1 MPGRPP
7 TRKATSRAPRPPA
20 RTVTPLSRPAA
31 DWTRFLEAIRYRG
44 VYPTRERAE
53 EAARLVI
60 AGLSRQLDASVRA
73 QLAAALPAEAA
84 RLLKGEEAAAR
95 PCPGG
100 RSWRSWPRGPAPA
113 AQPAGTRL
121 RPDRR
126 RRTDRTRLLDRVLD
140 RLPPGHALLFGRA
153 ELSRPA

>member
-1 MPGRPP
+1 MPQGLQHPSGSVP
-7 TRKATSRAPRPPA
+7 SA
-20 RTVTPLSRPAA
+20 TVTPLSRPAA

-44 VYPTRERAE
+44 VYPTRQRAE

-95 PCPGG
+95 PLSG
-100 RSWRSWPRGPAPA
+100 RAFVAELA
-113 AQPAGTRL
+113 ARAGTGLAQARWDTGSVL
-121 RPDRR
+121 TVVAELTGPD
-126 RRTDRTRLLDRVLD
+126 LLDRVLD